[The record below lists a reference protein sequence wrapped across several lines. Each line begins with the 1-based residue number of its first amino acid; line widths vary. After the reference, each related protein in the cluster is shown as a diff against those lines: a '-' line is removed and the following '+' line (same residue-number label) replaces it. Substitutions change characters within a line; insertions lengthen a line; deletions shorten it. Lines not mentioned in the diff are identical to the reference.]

1 MQALELCTFMSMQ
14 SYYFPIQV
22 RFADT
27 DALGHVFF
35 ANYFTFF
42 DEAVSGLLR
51 ALGHSY
57 QDLRA
62 QNMEF
67 VYAHAESDYVTS
79 ARFEEVL
86 HVYARVVKIGT
97 TSVTFECAALRV
109 SDNTSLA
116 RGKLVC
122 VMRDVSTGIKTA
134 VPESFRRAVA
144 EFAPA

>member
-1 MQALELCTFMSMQ
+1 MN
-14 SYYFPIQV
+14 YYFPIQV

-35 ANYFTFF
+35 ANYFIFF

-62 QNMEF
+62 QNLEF
-67 VYAHAESDYVTS
+67 VYAHAECDYAAS
-79 ARFEEVL
+79 ALFEDVL
-86 HVYARVVKIGT
+86 HVYARVAHIGT
-97 TSVTFECAALRV
+97 TSVTFECHAQRAADEV
-109 SDNTSLA
+109 VLA

-122 VMRDVSTGIKTA
+122 VMRSVDTGAKA
-134 VPESFRRAVA
+134 VVPESFRRAVGKNSSG
-144 EFAPA
+144 E